1 MSPAVEIERW
11 NNLPPS
17 GMGRMHAVT
26 IESVAAVSDSEDSV
40 SVDENERGVWMALI
54 RDKIHVLQQGLRS
67 KRRSLSFHSSSS
79 SGSSSKGNETSS
91 RMTIGRTVRRS
102 ISVHDKQA
110 VRPMSDGKFK
120 WNTSNSVD
128 DSDSDDENGGFTSGQ
143 TFTRVGSL
151 RSKGYNVQNASRPLR
166 FRSPSPSPSPP
177 VKRSAWKRAGRLQ
190 SVLQQA
196 ANWEKRRRHRS
207 CSKASPT
214 DDCGHLSQAKTPK
227 RRSAFLGLQS
237 ATSHVT
243 TVLAKK
249 LGLHSSQNSRVPEL
263 VRPSVLDGSDNGR
276 CDGQDVTLLVIR
288 DPEPQEATSSP
299 SSCASDSPAGPPD
312 NDRLSHPS
320 DCELE
325 QHFQAVHPR
334 TRRAV
339 SLHGTQDLSSSLT
352 CSLLR
357 VRQAPRRS
365 PSHAISQPSLVPE
378 PSPPSP
384 PAADDSVFDETS
396 DRSDTSDSNI
406 GALRR
411 QTRLSSRNSS
421 DGQQRQLRRASS
433 YHQAAPSVECL
444 YSTLTLP
451 KHVRPSS
458 HSLFTVEFE
467 KGANKKSLGFS
478 IVGGKDSPKGR
489 QYFTISRR

>member
-1 MSPAVEIERW
+1 
-11 NNLPPS
+11 
-17 GMGRMHAVT
+17 
-26 IESVAAVSDSEDSV
+26 
-40 SVDENERGVWMALI
+40 
-54 RDKIHVLQQGLRS
+54 
-67 KRRSLSFHSSSS
+67 
-79 SGSSSKGNETSS
+79 
-91 RMTIGRTVRRS
+91 MT
-102 ISVHDKQA
+102 
-110 VRPMSDGKFK
+110 
-120 WNTSNSVD
+120 
-128 DSDSDDENGGFTSGQ
+128 
-143 TFTRVGSL
+143 
-151 RSKGYNVQNASRPLR
+151 
-166 FRSPSPSPSPP
+166 
-177 VKRSAWKRAGRLQ
+177 
-190 SVLQQA
+190 
-196 ANWEKRRRHRS
+196 
-207 CSKASPT
+207 
-214 DDCGHLSQAKTPK
+214 
-227 RRSAFLGLQS
+227 
-237 ATSHVT
+237 
-243 TVLAKK
+243 
-249 LGLHSSQNSRVPEL
+249 
-263 VRPSVLDGSDNGR
+263 
-276 CDGQDVTLLVIR
+276 R